1 MSHKNMQKKINIL
14 KLCLIF
20 LKKSRF
26 AYLSYGMLSCAEI
39 KGGWGREGCFVVKK
53 FYKEEVERRGRGR
66 GRLSVKSY
74 IKY

>member
-1 MSHKNMQKKINIL
+1 MFNF
-14 KLCLIF
+14 F

-26 AYLSYGMLSCAEI
+26 AYLNYGMLSCAEI

-53 FYKEEVERRGRGR
+53 FYKEEVERGGRGR

>member
-1 MSHKNMQKKINIL
+1 
-14 KLCLIF
+14 
-20 LKKSRF
+20 
-26 AYLSYGMLSCAEI
+26 MLSCVEI

-53 FYKEEVERRGRGR
+53 FYKEEVEREGRGR